1 MKRRIPS
8 LIALECF
15 EQVMKTGQVTR
26 AAEALNLTQ
35 SAVSRQIGNLEE
47 FVRQSLFTRE
57 RKRLIPT
64 EAGKQYADAVAPLLA
79 GLESETLRL
88 ITWGADD
95 RVLRLGLLPTFGS
108 RWLIP
113 RLGVFTNA
121 YPDIQLNIITG
132 LTPDDFKTANA
143 DVAVQYGDGNWPGM
157 TSHKVVDEEIIA
169 VVAPALMKGKEDANI
184 ADYDRLLMT
193 TRPTVWTEWL
203 EGTGLSDSS
212 ARGGAQFENFTM
224 MIEAARSGLGVAVL
238 PLMYVAD
245 DLATGRLIA
254 PFGGPVKSRNAY
266 YLAYADGRG
275 SLRKV
280 KTFRD
285 WLIKEATR

>member
-64 EAGKQYADAVAPLLA
+64 EAGKQYADAVVPLLA

-169 VVAPALMKGKEDANI
+169 VVAPTLMKGKEEANV

-193 TRPTVWTEWL
+193 TRPTAWTEWL
-203 EGTGLSDSS
+203 EGRQQTDNG

-266 YLAYADGRG
+266 YLAYPDSRG